1 MLHRIIG
8 AAGSG
13 KTEYM
18 QSELGK
24 AILNKRTC
32 YVIVPEQQSV
42 EYEAALCERFGD
54 KVNLYCEVLNFERLP
69 NRIAREYGDL
79 AVNNIDKGGACAL
92 LSLVAEEL
100 KDSLT
105 EYSSVAGDAD
115 FASSLFS
122 LISRMKMALV
132 TPEMINKGIEE
143 GSFESNSRIRSK
155 LHDIALIYSEYEKHF
170 SKNLYSPND
179 ALTTLSKELTNKPFF
194 KNTCVFIDGY
204 YTFTEQEY
212 AIIKEII
219 DQSSHTYISFTV
231 DESRSFFDENAACA
245 KRLRN
250 MARNDFDDYY
260 TAEPKRFHKKSLAYI
275 ERNLFKSNPNP
286 YLLDDGA
293 VKLITAKNRFDEVEA
308 ACREICEYVR
318 SGGRYKDIAVISG
331 NSEAYAPIVD
341 SVFSRAEI
349 PVYMSSKEELAVKP
363 LFSFLLSSIAVAV
376 EDFSLESVKRYVKS
390 GFTDLTVNECDVL
403 LSYAQSWKLRGKAW
417 YGEELWTLN
426 PEGYSE
432 NGLSARGEKLLR
444 IANQARDKIVPPL
457 SALRDTLMQ
466 KGLTVEKALKA
477 LYNHLIAMNADEQL
491 LNDAEKALKHGEREK
506 SERTIQLWKHLINI
520 FDQLYAVCGD
530 KSISPKRLQSLIR
543 LMCDCYSLGAIPAY
557 ADAVTFGSA
566 SLIRAGGN
574 KMVIVLGV
582 IDGEFPAAVQNGGF
596 FSRDEAVILEEIGLP
611 LADTMEKQLNTNRFF
626 VYSAFAAPT
635 DHLVLTCPRS
645 ELSGGDLRQSAAWLA
660 IRRMLPELKEKEFD
674 CDELYSREAI
684 ASNFPLIEQGEL
696 RDEISNAL
704 KAKNIEFFEAY
715 PKVQDRESSIVFKDE
730 SLNLSPSK
738 FETYAKCPFSFF
750 GNYLLELKE
759 KKINEFSMPEIGN
772 FIHKILD
779 QFMRETVE
787 SGSFVCPS
795 ESERKSAVDRLAK
808 KYFLDVIGDYFAED
822 KQFMHTY
829 KNMVRTIDLVA
840 ENLCNE
846 FSDSDFIPTGF
857 EFKIGLKNEDIPAI
871 NYDVNGKTVRL
882 RGSIDRVDTYE
893 ANGTKYVRVID
904 YKTYS
909 KPFSLD
915 LVEYGLDSQLLHYL
929 YAYCE
934 KKDATPAGVFYY
946 TVKLPDIKV
955 NGRETDEEIKALIEK
970 NISRN
975 GILLND
981 PDVASAMSHSFK
993 YVPAKL
999 NKDGTLSKQYHNTY
1013 SAEEFKEISK
1023 SLRKKVC
1030 ELANGIFDGKMDIAP
1045 LEVEKKNIEACKYCA
1060 LGDICRN
1067 KKNDT
1072 DEEDD
1077 GYED

>member
-18 QSELGK
+18 QNELGK
-24 AILNKRTC
+24 AVKDKKTC

-42 EYEAALCERFGD
+42 EYESALCERFGD
-54 KVNLYCEVLNFERLP
+54 EVNLYCEVLNFERLP
-69 NRIAREYGDL
+69 NRIAREYGNL

-115 FASSLFS
+115 FASSMFS

-143 GSFESNSRIRSK
+143 GSFESDSRIKSK
-155 LHDIALIYSEYEKHF
+155 LHDIALIYGEYEKHF
-170 SKNLYSPND
+170 SEKLYSPND
-179 ALTTLSKELTNKPFF
+179 ALTTLSKELPDKPFF
-194 KNTCVFIDGY
+194 RNAYVFIDGY

-219 DQSSHTYISFTV
+219 VQSSHTYISLTV
-231 DESRSFFDENAACA
+231 DENRSFFDENASCA
-245 KRLRN
+245 QRLRN
-250 MARNDFDDYY
+250 MARNGFDDYY
-260 TAEPKRFHKKSLAYI
+260 TSEPIRFEKKSLAYI
-275 ERNLFKSNPNP
+275 ERNLFKSNPKP
-286 YLLDDGA
+286 YPCDDGA
-293 VKLITAKNRFDEVEA
+293 VKLITAKNRFDEAEA
-308 ACREICEYVR
+308 AANEICNYIR
-318 SGGRYKDIAVISG
+318 SGGRYKDIAVITG
-331 NSEAYAPIVD
+331 NSDAYAPIVD

-349 PVYMSSKEELAVKP
+349 PVYMSAKEELAVKP
-363 LFSFLLSSIAVAV
+363 LFSFLLSSISVAV
-376 EDFSLESVKRYVKS
+376 EDFSLASVKRYVKS

-417 YGEELWTLN
+417 YGEEPWTLN

-432 NGLSARGEKLLR
+432 NGLSPRAEKLLK

-457 SALRDTLMQ
+457 AALRDTLMQ
-466 KGLTVEKALKA
+466 KELTVEKALKA
-477 LYNHLIAMNADEQL
+477 LYNHLISMNADGQL
-491 LNDAEKALKHGEREK
+491 LSDAEKALKCGEREK
-506 SERTIQLWKHLINI
+506 SERIIQLWKHLINI

-530 KSISPKRLQSLIR
+530 KKITPKRLQSLIR

-566 SLIRAGGN
+566 SLIRAGGS

-582 IDGEFPAAVQNGGF
+582 IDGEFPASVQNGGF
-596 FSRDEAVILEEIGLP
+596 FSRDEAVVLEEIGLP

-626 VYSAFAAPT
+626 VYSAFSAPSSF
-635 DHLVLTCPRS
+635 LVLTCPRS

-660 IRRMLPELKEKEFD
+660 IRKMLPEVKVTEYD
-674 CDELYSREAI
+674 CEELYSRESI
-684 ASNFPLIEQGEL
+684 ASNFPLIEQGEIKNEL
-696 RDEISNAL
+696 SKIL
-704 KAKNIEFFEAY
+704 KGKNVGFYEAY
-715 PKVQDRESSIVFKDE
+715 PKVQDRESSIIFREE

-759 KKINEFSMPEIGN
+759 KKTNEFSMPEIGN

-779 QFMRETVE
+779 QFMRECVS
-787 SGSFVCPS
+787 SGKFVCPS
-795 ESERKSAVDRLAK
+795 EEERNKSVERLSK
-808 KYFLDVIGDYFAED
+808 KYFLDVIGDYFADD
-822 KQFMHTY
+822 KRFMHTY
-829 KNMVRTIDLVA
+829 KNMVRTIGFVA
-840 ENLCNE
+840 ENLCAE
-846 FSDSDFIPTGF
+846 FSDSDFVPTGF

-871 NYDVNGKTVRL
+871 SYDVDGKTVRL

-934 KKDATPAGVFYY
+934 KKGAHPAGVFYY
-946 TVKLPDIKV
+946 TVKLPEITV
-955 NGRETDEEIKALIEK
+955 NGRETDDEIKKLIEK

-981 PDVASAMSHSFK
+981 PDIVSAMSHSFK

-999 NKDGTLSKQYHNTY
+999 NKDGTLSKQYRNIY
-1013 SAEEFKEISK
+1013 SSEDFEEISK
-1023 SLRKKVC
+1023 TLREKVC
-1030 ELANGIFDGKMDIAP
+1030 GLAEDIFNGKMDVSP
-1045 LEVEKKNIEACKYCA
+1045 LELEKKNVEACKYCA

-1067 KKNDT
+1067 KKENNGEDNGD
-1072 DEEDD
+1072 DE
-1077 GYED
+1077 